1 MTAVL
6 LAAIALFAALVL
18 AGVLWSLIGAI
29 RAESAGARLRREGV
43 QATGTV
49 IDNTMTST
57 PQRRLI
63 FHPVVEF
70 HCVDGSVISAPARQ
84 SAATSWPRGASVQ
97 VAYDPAEPTRF
108 VLAGSPERPGLVAST
123 LVGLVVVLF
132 MIGTM
137 AVTFGLWEQFRHDR
151 GTPTEPASSS
161 RTTRGSAGGTTE
173 GSPDGAVGQ

>member
-18 AGVLWSLIGAI
+18 VGVLWSLIGAI

-49 IDNTMTST
+49 VDNTMTAT
-57 PQRRLI
+57 PQRRLS

-70 HCVDGSVISAPARQ
+70 HCVDGSMISAPARQ

-97 VAYDPAEPTRF
+97 VAYDPDEPTRL
-108 VLAGSPERPGLVAST
+108 VLAGPPERPGLIANT
-123 LVGLVVVLF
+123 LLGLAVVMF
-132 MIGTM
+132 MIGAM
-137 AVTFGLWEQFRHDR
+137 AVTLGLWEQFSHDR
-151 GTPTEPASSS
+151 STPTEPASSS
-161 RTTRGSAGGTTE
+161 RSTGGTPGGSAG
-173 GSPDGAVGQ
+173 P